1 MMCLLVKTFLISHYI
16 LNKTVSQ
23 KKRRLKGVGTL
34 WATRSLTVIL
44 VLILQACG
52 GCGWLGLTGEQ
63 WDHYTINH
71 EIISDQENPKK
82 YFSICNFLEIN
93 YHFTFFF
100 LFILSFICLSKVLPV
115 CCCICLTAMLT
126 FCCLLFMP
134 GLC

>member
-34 WATRSLTVIL
+34 WATRAVTVIL

-71 EIISDQENPKK
+71 EIISDQEESKQVFFN
-82 YFSICNFLEIN
+82 CNFLEIN
-93 YHFTFFF
+93 DHFTFFF
-100 LFILSFICLSKVLPV
+100 LFILSFICLSKVLCV
-115 CCCICLTAMLT
+115 CCCIFLTAMLT